1 MKVIDLPSEY
11 KTLQDYVMKDVKEKV
26 VPISLEKGT
35 KLNRCW
41 LVKNARNNKR
51 IIYGSIIKDNK
62 ETIVSLE
69 YMLLMKIHLVI
80 SFYTLDVLS
89 KKLKLYGAICITSV
103 EIYKLDEI
111 CFNNEYKELISELL
125 LLYKKDK

>member
-62 ETIVSLE
+62 ETIISLE
-69 YMLLMKIHLVI
+69 YTLLMKMHLVI
-80 SFYTLDVLS
+80 SFYNLDVLS
-89 KKLKLYGAICITSV
+89 KKLETSV

-111 CFNNEYKELISELL
+111 CFNNEYKEVISELL